1 MEVVKNEILFFEPKM
16 VQYSIVGS
24 QEVLFRPISTLENS
38 SVIQFQDLGN
48 SEYYRNL
55 SSAYISLKVKMNILG
70 DDSKPLTNPITEDNV
85 PVACVNNLLHSM
97 FRQVTLTLNGKQVSQ
112 NNMNY
117 SYR

>member
-1 MEVVKNEILFFEPKM
+1 MEVVKNELLFFEPKM

-38 SVIQFQDLGN
+38 PVIQFQDVGN

-55 SSAYISLKVKMNILG
+55 SSTYISLKVKMNRF
-70 DDSKPLTNPITEDNV
+70 DDNDKELTTGMTEANTTV
-85 PVACVNNLLHSM
+85 SVVNNLLHSM
-97 FRQVTLTLNGKQVSQ
+97 FRQVTLTLNGKQISQ